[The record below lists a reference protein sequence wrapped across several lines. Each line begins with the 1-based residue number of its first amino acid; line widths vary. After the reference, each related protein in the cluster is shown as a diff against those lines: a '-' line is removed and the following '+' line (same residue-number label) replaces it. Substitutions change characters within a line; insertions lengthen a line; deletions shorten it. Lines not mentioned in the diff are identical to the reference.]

1 MHSFIG
7 LNSAVDRRVVCLQSF
22 PREFAKTFS
31 ARFRT
36 GGADV
41 GILPVYLALW
51 AGTAI
56 SHVHGSV
63 SHAACLVL
71 NMSRLCQHRDLHRH
85 GGRRLQGQGWC
96 PTDHISC
103 YISPGGCAGKP
114 RRCDCR
120 TAGLAGA
127 AQRCVGLV
135 RPPAVRP
142 RHAARI
148 RGSGGI
154 PSQPRQASSRETCR
168 GGSCV
173 GWNSRAV

>member
-1 MHSFIG
+1 LF
-7 LNSAVDRRVVCLQSF
+7 AVRLSRASSRRPSRRDSEWAAPMLAFCPCTSPFGQV
-22 PREFAKTFS
+22 
-31 ARFRT
+31 
-36 GGADV
+36 
-41 GILPVYLALW
+41 LPY
-51 AGTAI
+51 I

-103 YISPGGCAGKP
+103 YISPSGCAGKP

-173 GWNSRAV
+173 GWDSRAV